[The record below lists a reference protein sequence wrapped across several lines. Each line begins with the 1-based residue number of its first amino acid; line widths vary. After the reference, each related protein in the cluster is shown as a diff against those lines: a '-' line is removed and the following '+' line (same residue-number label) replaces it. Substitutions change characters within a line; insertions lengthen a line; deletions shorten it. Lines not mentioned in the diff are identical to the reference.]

1 MIAFPKGYKEYI
13 QFDGTNAVDVQ
24 DFIGYRYFEFEAD
37 ENGDLIVRNR
47 QYPDCSTTV
56 EKNSIVWRWSYDHKN
71 IYFDRPEKFFAE
83 NTPMKDDKLI
93 RREATLDEL
102 RQFTFTENGQIWVPD
117 HVVQFKDIVA
127 PVYVDD
133 YGQQD
138 FIRVDGQ
145 DYGAGAY
152 NFYPDEYFEYELRHI
167 WLSRREGNV

>member
-13 QFDGTNAVDVQ
+13 QFDGTNVVDVQ

-56 EKNSIVWRWSYDHKN
+56 EKNSIVWRWNNDHKN

-83 NTPMKDDKLI
+83 NTPMKDDELI

-102 RQFTFTENGQIWVPD
+102 RQFTFTENGQIWIPD
-117 HVVQFKDIVA
+117 FVVQFKDIVA
-127 PVYVDD
+127 PVYCDD
-133 YGQQD
+133 YGQQY
-138 FIRVDGQ
+138 FIRVDGE
-145 DYGAGAY
+145 DYGGGAY
-152 NFYPDEYFEYELRHI
+152 NCNPYEYFEYELRHI
-167 WLSRREGNV
+167 WLSRREANV